1 MIYFDNSATT
11 FVDPKV
17 LETFNKVC
25 TEYPGNSNSIHS
37 LGVKSKELEEYAT
50 EKIARLLN
58 VKPSEIIYTSG
69 ASESNNTVLK
79 GVASRYKNRG
89 NHIITTHLEHSSTI
103 ETVKYL
109 ESKGFIIDYVKI
121 NKDGLINLDNLKEL
135 INDKTILVAISYVDS
150 ELGIK
155 QNIKEIMQNKDISNG
170 MLIFINDGQNNN
182 ELLEKIKNTLQL
194 KNTTYLKRLNACDV
208 YLIK

>member
-37 LGVKSKELEEYAT
+37 LGVKSKELEYAT

-121 NKDGLINLDNLKEL
+121 NKDGLIDLDNLKEL

-155 QNIKEIMQNKDISNG
+155 QNIKEIKKLFN
-170 MLIFINDGQNNN
+170 F
-182 ELLEKIKNTLQL
+182 
-194 KNTTYLKRLNACDV
+194 
-208 YLIK
+208 